1 MSKGRKGHQAEA
13 NAYVPLP
20 TRDGVAPSY
29 LWITETRAGGILRF
43 LAERFPD
50 VPEAAWARRL
60 ARGEIVDA
68 KGTSLQADSQV
79 RQGMRI
85 WYYRELEQA
94 ETPIPF
100 RERVLFQDEHLL
112 VADKPHFLPTI
123 PTGRFLHETLLV
135 RLKKQFDLPHL
146 VPIHRL
152 DRETAGVV
160 IFSHNP
166 ASRGAYQSMF
176 QKRVVTKVYEALAGP
191 IEGREFPFTYRSRMQ
206 DAEQFFVSA
215 EVPGEP
221 NSETLVELIER
232 RGEVAHYRLHPH
244 TGRKHQLRLHLS
256 ALGAPIL
263 NDAFYPVA
271 LPCKGDDFSAP
282 LQLLARSIAFED
294 PLDGRPR
301 RFESGFRLDWPE
313 AAGGARI
320 QKLGL

>member
-1 MSKGRKGHQAEA
+1 MGKVVKGRQAEA

-20 TRDGVAPSY
+20 IRDGVAPSY
-29 LWITETRAGGILRF
+29 LWLTEARAGGMLRF

-50 VPEAAWARRL
+50 VPEASWAQRL

-68 KGTSLQADSQV
+68 RGTRLDAGSPV

-85 WYYRELEQA
+85 WYYRELETP

-100 RERVLFQDEHLL
+100 REQVLFRDEHLL

-135 RLKKQFDLPHL
+135 RLKKQFGLPHL
-146 VPIHRL
+146 TPIHRL

-160 IFSHNP
+160 ICSHNP

-176 QKRVVTKVYEALAGP
+176 QKRTVNKVYEALAGP

-206 DAEQFFVSA
+206 DAEQFFLSE
-215 EVPGEP
+215 EVAGEP
-221 NSETLVELIER
+221 NSETLVELLER
-232 RGEVAHYRLHPH
+232 RGEVAHYCLHPH
-244 TGRKHQLRLHLS
+244 TGRKHQLRLHLA

-263 NDAFYPVA
+263 NDGFYPVA

-282 LQLLARSIAFED
+282 LQLLARSVSFVD
-294 PLDGRPR
+294 PLSGQPR
-301 RFESGFRLDWPE
+301 RFDSGFRLDWP
-313 AAGGARI
+313 
-320 QKLGL
+320 

>member
-1 MSKGRKGHQAEA
+1 MGRQAEA

-20 TRDGVAPSY
+20 VRNGVAPSY
-29 LWITETRAGGILRF
+29 LWLTETRAGGMLRF

-50 VPEAAWARRL
+50 VSLESWAARL
-60 ARGEIVDA
+60 QRGEVVDA
-68 KGTSLQADSQV
+68 QGKPLQADSHV

-85 WYYRELEQA
+85 WYYRELDEP

-100 RERVLFQDEHLL
+100 RERILFQDEHLL
-112 VADKPHFLPTI
+112 IVDKPHFLPMI

-135 RLKKQFDLPHL
+135 RLKAQLELPHL

-160 IFSHNP
+160 IFSHDP
-166 ASRGAYQSMF
+166 DTRGKYQSMF
-176 QKRVVTKVYEALAGP
+176 QKRVVKKVYEALAGP
-191 IEGREFPFTYRSRMQ
+191 IEGRAFPFTYRSRMQ
-206 DAEQFFVSA
+206 DAEQFFVSE

-221 NSETLVELIER
+221 NSETVVEVIER
-232 RGEVAHYRLHPH
+232 RGDVVRYRLHPH

-256 ALGAPIL
+256 SLGAPIL

-282 LQLLARSIAFED
+282 LQLLARAISFED
-294 PLDGRPR
+294 PLTGKMRT
-301 RFESGFRLDWPE
+301 FESERSLDWPP
-313 AAGGARI
+313 
-320 QKLGL
+320 

>member
-1 MSKGRKGHQAEA
+1 MGRQAEA

-20 TRDGVAPSY
+20 VRNGVAPSY
-29 LWITETRAGGILRF
+29 LWLTETRAGGMLRF

-50 VPEAAWARRL
+50 VSMESWAARL
-60 ARGEIVDA
+60 QRGEVVDA
-68 KGTSLQADSQV
+68 QGKPLQADSHV

-85 WYYRELEQA
+85 WYYRELDEL

-100 RERVLFQDEHLL
+100 KERILFQDEHLL
-112 VADKPHFLPTI
+112 IVDKPHFLPMI

-135 RLKKQFDLPHL
+135 RLKAQLELPHL

-166 ASRGAYQSMF
+166 DTRGKYQSMF
-176 QKRVVTKVYEALAGP
+176 QKRVVKKVYEALAGP

-206 DAEQFFVSA
+206 DAAQFFVSEEA
-215 EVPGEP
+215 PGEP
-221 NSETLVELIER
+221 NSETVIEMIER
-232 RGEVAHYRLHPH
+232 RGDVVRYRLHPH

-256 ALGAPIL
+256 SLGAPIL

-282 LQLLARSIAFED
+282 LQLLARAISFED
-294 PLDGRPR
+294 PLTGTQRTFNSER
-301 RFESGFRLDWPE
+301 SLDWP
-313 AAGGARI
+313 A
-320 QKLGL
+320 

>member
-1 MSKGRKGHQAEA
+1 MGRQAEA

-20 TRDGVAPSY
+20 VRDGVSPSY
-29 LWITETRAGGILRF
+29 LWLTETRAGGMLRF
-43 LAERFPD
+43 LSERFPD
-50 VPEAAWARRL
+50 VSLDSWAARL

-68 KGTSLQADSQV
+68 KGAPLRADSQV

-85 WYYRELEQA
+85 WYYRELDQP

-100 RERVLFQDEHLL
+100 EETVLFQDEHIL

-123 PTGRFLHETLLV
+123 PTGRFLKETLLV
-135 RLKKQFDLPHL
+135 RLKRRYDLPHL

-166 ASRGAYQSMF
+166 KTRGAYQSMF
-176 QKRVVTKVYEALAGP
+176 QKRVVKKVYEALAGA
-191 IEGREFPFTYRSRMQ
+191 IEGRDFPFTYRSRML
-206 DAEQFFVSA
+206 DGAEQFFISE
-215 EVPGEP
+215 EVEGEP
-221 NSETLVELIER
+221 NSETLIELIER
-232 RGEVAHYRLHPH
+232 RGALARYRLHPH
-244 TGRKHQLRLHLS
+244 TGRKHQLRLHLA

-282 LQLLARSIAFED
+282 LQLLAREIGFPD
-294 PLDGRPR
+294 PLTGEPR
-301 RFESGFRLDWPE
+301 SFASKRVLDWP
-313 AAGGARI
+313 
-320 QKLGL
+320 

>member
-13 NAYVPLP
+13 NAVVPLP
-20 TRDGVAPSY
+20 TREGVAPSY
-29 LWITETRAGGILRF
+29 LWITETRAGGMLRF

-50 VPEAAWARRL
+50 VPEVAWARRL

-68 KGTSLQADSQV
+68 KGDALAAGSQV

-206 DAEQFFVSA
+206 DAEQFFVSE

-301 RFESGFRLDWPE
+301 RFESGFRLDWP
-313 AAGGARI
+313 
-320 QKLGL
+320 